1 MHIVLY
7 IALGIIVGF
16 LALGFIAEFLS
27 EIMTVLGLIILLI
40 VVVAVLNVPEA
51 RNIVAIGG
59 AISGGIILILFLIEF
74 KPPNGLKEADVTAEW
89 MRKAKLGDVS
99 AQSNLGYIYN
109 LGVGVTK
116 DLVQAHVWWSIAAA
130 NGCISVKDNLESIE
144 KEMTLE
150 QKAKAEKLASEFFG
164 KPPMSNLCAPP
175 QFNFIYKIRKWAADA
190 LIKIG
195 FS

>member
-7 IALGIIVGF
+7 IALGIVVGF
-16 LALGFIAEFLS
+16 LALGFIAEFLG
-27 EIMTVLGLIILLI
+27 EIMTGLGVIIFLI
-40 VVVAVLNVPEA
+40 VVVAIFSVPEA
-51 RNIVAIGG
+51 RNIVAIVVAILGG
-59 AISGGIILILFLIEF
+59 GFFILCLIRF
-74 KPPNGLKEADVTAEW
+74 KPPNGLIEADVTAEW
-89 MRKAKLGDVS
+89 MRKAELGDVA

-130 NGCISVKDNLESIE
+130 NGCISVKENLESIE
-144 KEMTLE
+144 EEMTLE

-175 QFNFIYKIRKWAADA
+175 QFNFIYKIRKWATDA
-190 LIKIG
+190 LIKLG